1 MLYFNKANIEKDSK
15 TAQRF
20 LELNALRNA
29 HDNIQR
35 NALKQAGST
44 LRANAAALLP
54 KEAYQEM
61 DSITQRVFT
70 NDEGQGYFT
79 DLMGVS
85 KSVNIGKTSVI
96 YRQASDKSGSV
107 NRSMSGQM
115 PTIMSKTN
123 YTFERDPVPIF
134 TTGYGREW
142 REQSAFTTE
151 GFDAMFDDHENAMR
165 DIRED
170 MAIYMLIGDSNIAV
184 DGAVGRGALNHSST
198 QKLDLGASG
207 SNIDLT
213 SATTDEIITY
223 FTGDFAEALD
233 DNYCPR
239 VSKLWVSP
247 QLNRKLDEPYSGS
260 AFYKEGTLKD
270 YLLRYGR
277 IDEIEVTFELG
288 RSGGVGSG
296 TYNAASEGNEFF
308 AYVKDSQVIAP
319 LVAQPASVIAIPR
332 MLPMDNVNNL
342 VWGAM
347 GMQVKSDA
355 NGRSKVFYASEIS

>member
-1 MLYFNKANIEKDSK
+1 MLYFNKANIEKDQK

-20 LELNALRNA
+20 LELNALRET

-35 NALKQAGST
+35 NVLKGEGRR
-44 LRANAAALLP
+44 LNANAAALLP

-61 DSITQRVFT
+61 DSITQRVFM

-79 DLMGVS
+79 DLMGIG

-96 YRQASDKSGSV
+96 YRQASDKSGVV
-107 NRSMSGQM
+107 NRSMSGQI

-123 YTFERDPVPIF
+123 YKFERDPVPIF

-142 REQSAFTTE
+142 REQSAFSTE
-151 GFDAMFDDHENAMR
+151 NFDAMFDDHENAMR
-165 DIRED
+165 DIKED
-170 MAIYMLIGDSNIAV
+170 MAIYMLIGDSGISV
-184 DGAVGRGALNHSST
+184 DGAVGRGVLNHAAT

-207 SNIDLT
+207 ANIDLT
-213 SATTDEIITY
+213 TATTDEIITY

-233 DNYCPR
+233 NNYCAK
-239 VSKLWVSP
+239 VSKMWVSP
-247 QLNRKLDEPYSGS
+247 QFNRKLDEPYSGS

-277 IDEIEVTFELG
+277 IESIEVTFELG
-288 RSGGVGSG
+288 RSGGAGTG
-296 TYNAASEGNEFF
+296 TYNAAGLGNEFF
-308 AYVKDSQVIAP
+308 AYVRDQQVLAP
-319 LVAQPASVIAIPR
+319 LIAQPASVIAVPR

-347 GMQVKSDA
+347 GMQVKADA
-355 NGRSKVFYASEIS
+355 NSRSKVFYASEIS